1 VAAVALRENVEAQ
14 LEPLR
19 TLCQSCALP
28 VLVATVFTVVEGRR
42 VAQVVTADPYEWEP
56 RTRCYVC
63 ANNAARAGERCP
75 SCNGSGYA
83 GGARFLTRST
93 TTNGG
98 EVPVCKRCDG
108 LGAIGAPKRSDC
120 TRCAGA
126 GFVGSPRPNETM
138 LAVDIAWSDD
148 GHIRLLEPSTS
159 RRKGEALYDLHACP
173 AEDALLR

>member
-1 VAAVALRENVEAQ
+1 MAAVATRGGAEAQ

-19 TLCQSCALP
+19 TLCGGCTLP
-28 VLVATVFTVVEGRR
+28 VLIATVVDRR
-42 VAQVVTADPYEWEP
+42 HVPQIVTANPYEWEP

-75 SCNGSGYA
+75 NCSGSGYS

-108 LGAIGAPKRSDC
+108 LGAIGAPKRADC

-148 GHIRLLEPSTS
+148 GHIRLLGPDTP
-159 RRKGEALYDLHACP
+159 RRKGEALYELHRCSAG
-173 AEDALLR
+173 DASVR